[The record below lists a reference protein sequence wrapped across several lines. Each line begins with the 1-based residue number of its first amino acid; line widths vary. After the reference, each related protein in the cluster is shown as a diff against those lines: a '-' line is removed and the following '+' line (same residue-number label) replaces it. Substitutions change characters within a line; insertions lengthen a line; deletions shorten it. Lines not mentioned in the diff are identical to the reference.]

1 MPPAAPAAAA
11 ISRGSTNHE
20 RPHDGIWR
28 LPATSPFR
36 GMGMSMLTSP
46 DTTSGGI
53 AYAGATFIPWKT
65 RAIAPPRAPSATARP
80 PLYRIAIARNVP
92 SIIASPTF
100 AVRPVSP
107 PTRTPSTEVTRVV
120 TAAWWNHPK

>member
-1 MPPAAPAAAA
+1 MVT
-11 ISRGSTNHE
+11 SR
-20 RPHDGIWR
+20 
-28 LPATSPFR
+28 
-36 GMGMSMLTSP
+36 
-46 DTTSGGI
+46 DTRNGGI
-53 AYAGATFIPWKT
+53 AYAGATFIPWRT
-65 RAIAPPRAPSATARP
+65 RATTPLPPAPSATARP

-100 AVRPVSP
+100 AVRPASP